1 MAKVDII
8 IPIHNIPLSQLA
20 DCLTS
25 VENQSFQDWVVWV
38 VESSQSS
45 KDGEAAYLIEGSDDR
60 FNYFVQSEIG
70 VSNARN
76 QGVKAGSAPLV
87 AFLDGDDTWD
97 SDYLEKMVAS
107 LDSRPVQGAW
117 GVCYSP
123 ITFHSP
129 LKGGK
134 QEGKLVWSP
143 YDSVERF
150 EPTRLYYY
158 FMVKAIYPSSLVV
171 SRPAFEQIGGF
182 DEEIMSCEDTDFV
195 MRLAKDYAL
204 CHVPSALVKRTTS
217 VESTKTNYE
226 IEKWTGWLIDAYP
239 WPSLDSKPDDSD
251 EEWWEWMVD
260 YITLDNHKPAEI
272 VLA

>member
-1 MAKVDII
+1 
-8 IPIHNIPLSQLA
+8 
-20 DCLTS
+20 
-25 VENQSFQDWVVWV
+25 
-38 VESSQSS
+38 
-45 KDGEAAYLIEGSDDR
+45 
-60 FNYFVQSEIG
+60 
-70 VSNARN
+70 
-76 QGVKAGSAPLV
+76 
-87 AFLDGDDTWD
+87 
-97 SDYLEKMVAS
+97 
-107 LDSRPVQGAW
+107 
-117 GVCYSP
+117 
-123 ITFHSP
+123 
-129 LKGGK
+129 
-134 QEGKLVWSP
+134 
-143 YDSVERF
+143 
-150 EPTRLYYY
+150 
-158 FMVKAIYPSSLVV
+158 VV

-239 WPSLDSKPDDSD
+239 WPSLDSKPDDLD